1 MLDCSNLN
9 QNNAFMQKIKNWCN
23 KRDKLKK
30 YAPFLIGLIL
40 TPIFYIIFKK
50 FKIIY
55 YSLIIYYIFFN
66 STTKTKK

>member
-1 MLDCSNLN
+1 MHKLKD
-9 QNNAFMQKIKNWCN
+9 WCN

-50 FKIIY
+50 LKIIY
-55 YSLIIYYIFFN
+55 YALIIYYIFFN
-66 STTKTKK
+66 SKTKTKK